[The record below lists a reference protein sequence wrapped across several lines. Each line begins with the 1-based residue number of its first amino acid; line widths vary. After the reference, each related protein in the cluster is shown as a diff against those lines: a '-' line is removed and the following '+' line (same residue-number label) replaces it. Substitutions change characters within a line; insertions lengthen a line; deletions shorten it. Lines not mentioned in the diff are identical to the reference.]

1 MNKLKYTLLLIFTI
15 VSGVLFSQ
23 SSTNSPYSRF
33 GLGNL
38 NGSISSQQS
47 ALGGNSVVFHD
58 ENSINTNNPATFS
71 ALKPKSFLLST
82 AFTSKVTSFST
93 SSLSQNE
100 SSTSFSHM
108 AIAFPVNKYL
118 FVSSG
123 LLPFSNVGYQI
134 DYSETEDWLEDTI
147 SISSSGNGGISKYYF
162 GTSVKLHKSLSLGA
176 NLNYHFGGLS
186 RIRTADFNNS
196 TIFNVNS
203 VDRTNVT
210 GVSFET
216 GLLFNTEF
224 SDNKKFSFGLTYQG
238 NTTLNAKRTL
248 LGTTFEY
255 LSSSLIV
262 KDTFQYST
270 DEGELVLPSKLS
282 TGLMYSSD
290 KILFVTNYASQNWS
304 DYQLSFGN
312 EIEEDYLDNSS
323 SISAGLQITP
333 DFNSVTKY
341 WKRVNYRIGGRYDK
355 TYLNINENQLT
366 EKSVTFGLGLPVR
379 RSNTFY
385 NIALELG
392 ESGTTDDNLIKEQ
405 FARFTFGVTF
415 KGIWFVKRKY
425 D

>member
-1 MNKLKYTLLLIFTI
+1 METVKRANSKIQEHNNKLDKANLSSELSIKDDLKRKLQHLTDTPFKLTVKDIHKFYTHEGLCYDKDKNCSKEDIDDIEDILDEIDQI
-15 VSGVLFSQ
+15 VLDEE
-23 SSTNSPYSRF
+23 YK
-33 GLGNL
+33 
-38 NGSISSQQS
+38 SI
-47 ALGGNSVVFHD
+47 
-58 ENSINTNNPATFS
+58 
-71 ALKPKSFLLST
+71 
-82 AFTSKVTSFST
+82 
-93 SSLSQNE
+93 E
-100 SSTSFSHM
+100 SSVTES
-108 AIAFPVNKYL
+108 IVDNKINME
-118 FVSSG
+118 FV
-123 LLPFSNVGYQI
+123 I
-134 DYSETEDWLEDTI
+134 TEGE
-147 SISSSGNGGISKYYF
+147 KY
-162 GTSVKLHKSLSLGA
+162 
-176 NLNYHFGGLS
+176 
-186 RIRTADFNNS
+186 
-196 TIFNVNS
+196 S
-203 VDRTNVT
+203 VDRINVT

-216 GLLFNTEF
+216 GLLFNTEL
-224 SDNKKFSFGLTYQG
+224 SDNKKFSFGLTYQH
-238 NTTLNAKRTL
+238 NTTMNAKRTL

-262 KDTFQYST
+262 KNTFQYST
-270 DEGELVLPSKLS
+270 NKKEVVLPSKLS